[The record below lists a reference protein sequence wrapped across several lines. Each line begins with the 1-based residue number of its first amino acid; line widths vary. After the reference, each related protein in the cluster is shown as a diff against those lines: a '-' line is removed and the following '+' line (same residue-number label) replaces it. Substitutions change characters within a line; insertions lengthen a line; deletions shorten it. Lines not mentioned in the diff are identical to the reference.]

1 MFARF
6 QFHSTIIFSKQI
18 PGLEMKIYS
27 KLDLNSYSLSLTYDD
42 ISLIP
47 LEISQV
53 KTRNEIITKS
63 SFIGEELAV
72 PVISSPMDTVTG
84 LEMAKELTNLGSIGI
99 LNRFNSSLTEIISD
113 KKSLEGIKAVSI
125 SLTADDKLIGQL
137 AEKNL
142 IICIDTA
149 NANNAF
155 VLQKCEELKTKYK
168 VKVIVG
174 NIAHGSTLKQL
185 ADAGADAVRI
195 GIGGGSVCT
204 TSVQTGIGIGQVSS
218 LLDVYSAKVEN
229 KLDIALIADGGIK
242 SPGDVAKALACGAD
256 VVMLGRMLAG
266 TKETPGEVIKYND
279 QLWKKYRGSAS
290 FGVKMKNEFIE
301 GEETLVPYK
310 GAVKNVINGI
320 SDGLRSAMSYLN
332 CNSLGDLQRINSFA
346 LLSTSSYLERLP
358 RK

>member
-1 MFARF
+1 
-6 QFHSTIIFSKQI
+6 
-18 PGLEMKIYS
+18 MKIYS
-27 KLDLNSYSLSLTYDD
+27 KEDLNNYSLSLTYDD

-53 KTRNEIITKS
+53 KTRNEINTKS
-63 SFIGEELAV
+63 TFIGEELTV
-72 PVISSPMDTVTG
+72 PIVSSPMDTVTG
-84 LEMAKELTNLGSIGI
+84 IEMAKELTNLGCIGI
-99 LNRFNSSLTEIISD
+99 LNRFNSTLNEILNNENN
-113 KKSLEGIKAVSI
+113 LENIKAVSI
-125 SLTADDKLIGQL
+125 SLTAEEKLIEKL
-137 AEKNL
+137 AEKNI

-155 VLQKCEELKTKYK
+155 VLKKCEEIKKKYNTR
-168 VKVIVG
+168 VIVG

-185 ADAGADAVRI
+185 VDSGADAVRI

-218 LLDVYSAKVEN
+218 LLDVYFTKIEN
-229 KLDIALIADGGIK
+229 KLNIALIADGGIK

-332 CNSLGDLQRINSFA
+332 CNSLSDLQKIDSFSV
-346 LLSTSSYLERLP
+346 LSTSSYLERLP